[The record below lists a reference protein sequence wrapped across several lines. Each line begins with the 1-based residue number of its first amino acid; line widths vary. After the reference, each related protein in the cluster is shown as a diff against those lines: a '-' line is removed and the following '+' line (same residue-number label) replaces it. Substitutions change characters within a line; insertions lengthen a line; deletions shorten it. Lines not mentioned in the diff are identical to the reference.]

1 MAIILAR
8 MPHPVDFDPRLTC
21 GLGASLPVPEPR
33 TTIDSFGNRQARE
46 DRNLRERRR
55 SILSA
60 GRPILNARYGSY
72 APQNQSFGADSTN
85 PVSCRSSGSQ
95 WKCSCVETWC
105 KLHRRRRRFARSA
118 LGDHQQSLRTTGR
131 LVDFDGCLA
140 KSCLAGEPS
149 PLRWRSEVKTVF
161 RQGKRRRSIWTE
173 TSHKHHPA
181 GAKESSALFQ
191 RPKWLAPEVN
201 KSDRK

>member
-72 APQNQSFGADSTN
+72 APQNQSFGAAAQIPLAAVRRAHSGNAAAWKRGASYTAAGGGLRDQRLEIISNPCGRPAVSSTSTVVSPN
-85 PVSCRSSGSQ
+85 PASPAS
-95 WKCSCVETWC
+95 
-105 KLHRRRRRFARSA
+105 RRHSA
-118 LGDHQQSLRTTGR
+118 GDLR
-131 LVDFDGCLA
+131 
-140 KSCLAGEPS
+140 
-149 PLRWRSEVKTVF
+149 
-161 RQGKRRRSIWTE
+161 
-173 TSHKHHPA
+173 
-181 GAKESSALFQ
+181 
-191 RPKWLAPEVN
+191 
-201 KSDRK
+201 